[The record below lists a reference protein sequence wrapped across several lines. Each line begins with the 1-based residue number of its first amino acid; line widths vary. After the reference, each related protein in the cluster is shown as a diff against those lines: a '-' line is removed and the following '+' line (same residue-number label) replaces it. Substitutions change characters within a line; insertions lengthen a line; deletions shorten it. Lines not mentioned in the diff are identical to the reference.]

1 MSRQNRI
8 LSLSEPEKKVEFRI
22 FFILVGMYNAELRMK
37 IFMPA
42 GSGVLSCYVKWIASI
57 NVFSEGVWLALYVF
71 PKFLGKPTLKKLRIC
86 STEFDIT
93 DIRREFI
100 SLFMFDCSF

>member
-1 MSRQNRI
+1 MLINVKMRTIIGILTFMSRQNRI

-42 GSGVLSCYVKWIASI
+42 GSGVLSCYVK
-57 NVFSEGVWLALYVF
+57 
-71 PKFLGKPTLKKLRIC
+71 
-86 STEFDIT
+86 
-93 DIRREFI
+93 
-100 SLFMFDCSF
+100 